1 MVRPRL
7 NGLVSILQKMAEMEA
22 NGSKLS
28 FGVLSCIGWTLP
40 RAASMD
46 SIGFVF
52 QTPRNISTAPVSLY
66 ERMHTDVQAKPPTA
80 RSLGIR
86 FRLAQ
91 KLVKIFALVLAVKCL
106 HRGVRSH
113 NILFFQDNSLEDPH
127 LAGFIESRADQ
138 ASQVSSLIDD
148 EKGDYELYRPLTHG
162 VKRQGNG
169 SGAPDTMRLQHDL
182 YGLGVI
188 LLEIGLWKTAN
199 AMRGRAGLRD
209 FHQEIIPQYVEQLSY
224 RVGDCYH
231 DAVHKCL
238 HSINQGADEAGLE
251 YAAAVAE
258 TLARCSA

>member
-113 NILFFQDNSLEDPH
+113 NILFFQDNSLE
-127 LAGFIESRADQ
+127 E
-138 ASQVSSLIDD
+138 VSSLIDD

-162 VKRQGNG
+162 VTRQGNG

-224 RVGDCYH
+224 RVGDCYR